1 MSTPWKLFFS
11 SNLNAETDSENEFM
25 KTSFNLKNPDKPIQT
40 DYFILT
46 KVFMWVRHCIHFDW
60 VIITIVRQPPL
71 SKDAVQNMWLPFYL
85 MNLSCRHPS
94 RPLPRGDAAVE
105 WACITTPVLQ
115 PLTLTAPSLKQPWV
129 LTVTCVIFLVYLIS
143 LHHCAN
149 WTTLTVSCPNHPMKK
164 FTF

>member
-1 MSTPWKLFFS
+1 MR
-11 SNLNAETDSENEFM
+11 N
-25 KTSFNLKNPDKPIQT
+25 
-40 DYFILT
+40 
-46 KVFMWVRHCIHFDW
+46 CIHFDS

-115 PLTLTAPSLKQPWV
+115 PLTLTAPTLRQPWV
-129 LTVTCVIFLVYLIS
+129 LIVTSGTLSVYLIS
-143 LHHCAN
+143 PHHCAN
-149 WTTLTVSCPNHPMKK
+149 CTTLTVSCRISQQSYEEVHILVAYNFSDGNTAFLEVQMSFLVSPVGRREPSPL
-164 FTF
+164 